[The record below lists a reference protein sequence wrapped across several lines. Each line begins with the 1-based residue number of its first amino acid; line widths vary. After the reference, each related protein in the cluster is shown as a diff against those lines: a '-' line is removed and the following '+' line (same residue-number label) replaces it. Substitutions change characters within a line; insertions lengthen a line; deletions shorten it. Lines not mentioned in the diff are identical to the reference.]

1 VLALAGYLGFMMN
14 PVRTWK
20 ISVSLLTLM
29 YAYGCVIS
37 LLYIIANPGRLD
49 LRSMPGILA
58 SLCGAVA
65 FVEVVISTAKRRSVS
80 VALVGTAL
88 TACAILLLAG
98 SVRIIPYMFHSVSDA
113 FRGFVHLA
121 IFLGPTCCLAA
132 ATWVGRR
139 TLENYRMG
147 TTDYGRAD

>member
-1 VLALAGYLGFMMN
+1 M
-14 PVRTWK
+14 P
-20 ISVSLLTLM
+20 
-29 YAYGCVIS
+29 
-37 LLYIIANPGRLD
+37 PGIHDESRPYMED

-65 FVEVVISTAKRRSVS
+65 FVEVVMSHVKRRNVN
-80 VALVGTAL
+80 VILVGTAL

-113 FRGFVHLA
+113 FRVFVHLA
-121 IFLGPTCCLAA
+121 ISLGPTCCLAA

-147 TTDYGRAD
+147 TTDYGRDD